1 MRITAFNGAMRG
13 RRSISALMVN
23 TFFEGAQQAGA
34 STEQVFLARKKINH
48 CRACLQCWVKT
59 PGKCSQKDDMNP
71 MLESFLES
79 DIVIIASP
87 VYVENVTGLTK
98 DFLDR
103 LIPLTDPRFEIGRDG
118 YSRHLKRYENTPGI
132 VAMANS
138 GFIEQDAFGVLRL
151 MYPRIARSMNTEFI
165 AGIYKGGG
173 GMLGLD
179 EPALRPMVEEYLQ
192 LLREAGQQVA
202 SNKKLSAEL
211 AEKLEQQ
218 IIPTDVYNQQVN
230 MLWDRLMK

>member
-1 MRITAFNGAMRG
+1 MRG
-13 RRSISALMVN
+13 RKSISALMVN
-23 TFFEGAQQAGA
+23 AFLEGAQKAGA
-34 STEQVFLARKKINH
+34 VTEQLFLVKKKINR

-59 PGKCSQKDDMNP
+59 PGKCSQKDDMGP
-71 MLESFLES
+71 MLDTFLES

-103 LIPLTDPRFEIGRDG
+103 LIPLTDPRFEIGADG
-118 YSRHLKRYENTPGI
+118 FSRHLKRHENTPGI
-132 VAMANS
+132 IAMSNS

-151 MYPRIARSMNTEFI
+151 MFPRVARSMNTEFI

-173 GMLGLD
+173 GILGLD
-179 EPALRPMVEEYLQ
+179 EPALRTIVEEYLA
-192 LLREAGQQVA
+192 LLKQAGQEVVE
-202 SNKKLSAEL
+202 NRKLSGDL

-218 IIPTDVYNQQVN
+218 VIPTDVYNQQVN
-230 MLWDRLMK
+230 MLWERLMK